1 MHGGGFHKKTFGC
14 TVLRTIMCSAHAM
27 KRADSDKELTSL
39 LSLQKH
45 LSSLDLRRS
54 MIAGVCLT

>member
-1 MHGGGFHKKTFGC
+1 MSFGGKDVC
-14 TVLRTIMCSAHAM
+14 AIMCSVHAM
-27 KRADSDKELTSL
+27 ERADSDKELTSL

-54 MIAGVCLT
+54 MIAGVCVT